1 MDPLVL
7 FKALSDATRLRSIV
21 LLATNGE
28 LCVCELAYALELQ
41 QPKISHHLGA
51 LRKAGLVTDR
61 KAGLWTYY
69 CINPRLPGWAQNVIE
84 AAVEGACM
92 QESTGKDR
100 AALES
105 MPDRPGGACCA

>member
-7 FKALSDATRLRSIV
+7 FKALSDATRLRCIV
-21 LLATNGE
+21 LLATSGE

-51 LRKAGLVTDR
+51 LRKAGLVSDR

-69 CINPRLPGWAQNVIE
+69 RIGPDLPDWARGVIE
-84 AAVEGACM
+84 AAVHGA
-92 QESTGKDR
+92 ETEKLYAADR
-100 AALES
+100 QALEA
-105 MPDRPGGACCA
+105 MPNRPGAACCA

>member
-7 FKALSDATRLRSIV
+7 FKALSDITRLRAIV
-21 LLATNGE
+21 LLATNQE

-51 LRKAGLVTDR
+51 LRRAGLVSDR

-69 CINPRLPGWAQNVIE
+69 CIDPDLPDWAKRVVE
-84 AAVEGACM
+84 AAVHGADT
-92 QESTGKDR
+92 QKLYAADR
-100 AALES
+100 QALET
-105 MPDRPGGACCA
+105 MPNRPGAACCA

>member
-1 MDPLVL
+1 MDPLLL
-7 FKALSDATRLRSIV
+7 FKALSDATRLRCIV

-51 LRKAGLVTDR
+51 LRKAGLVSDR

-69 CINPRLPGWAQNVIE
+69 RIDPDLPDWATRILE
-84 AAVEGACM
+84 AAVHGVDTEKHYAA
-92 QESTGKDR
+92 DR
-100 AALES
+100 QALES
-105 MPDRPGGACCA
+105 MPNRPGAACCA

>member
-21 LLATNGE
+21 LLATNRE

-41 QPKISHHLGA
+41 QPKVSHHLGA
-51 LRKAGLVTDR
+51 LRKAGIVSDR

-69 CINPRLPGWAQNVIE
+69 RIEPDLPEWAKRVIE
-84 AAVEGACM
+84 AAVHGTDTEKLYAA
-92 QESTGKDR
+92 DR
-100 AALES
+100 EALEA
-105 MPDRPGGACCA
+105 MPNRPGAACCA

>member
-7 FKALSDATRLRSIV
+7 FKALSDMTRLRSVV
-21 LLATNGE
+21 LLAHSGE

-69 CINPRLPGWAQNVIE
+69 RIAPDHPDWVKSVIE
-84 AAVEGACM
+84 AAVNGADTK
-92 QESTGKDR
+92 ERYAADR
-100 AALES
+100 QALDA
-105 MPDRPGGACCA
+105 MPNRPGAACCA